1 VKGAILG
8 LLEGHGPV
16 VPVLALAAVAALI
29 FLVTS
34 RLARHADTIAD
45 HTGLGRLWIGSV
57 LLAASTSLPELLTN
71 VNAGLLDEPDIGA
84 GDLLGASLANMV
96 ILASLDVALARR
108 RILHNV
114 AIDHTLVGL
123 LGVLLAAMAGT
134 ALVTRGW
141 GRVGHVGLES
151 VAILLVY
158 LGGMALV
165 YRSTVIGPVPSDGV
179 TATAGDGRPL
189 RAAMAGFALGAGGLA
204 LLAPLLVLM
213 ADAVATES
221 GLTAT
226 FVGTLL
232 VGLTTSLPELA
243 ATVSAV
249 RLGALDLAVG
259 NVFGS
264 VAFNLLLFAVL
275 DVSYRRGP
283 LLAALAGDHLLTILL
298 LVVCLALALMGILSR
313 ARRRPGPVRVE
324 SLLILVVYALGAWL
338 LVSPG
343 R

>member
-1 VKGAILG
+1 VKTAVLGILA
-8 LLEGHGPV
+8 GHGPV
-16 VPVLALAAVAALI
+16 VAWVALAVVAALV
-29 FLVTS
+29 FVVTA

-45 HTGLGRLWIGSV
+45 HTGLGRVWIGSV

-134 ALVTRGW
+134 ALLVRGW
-141 GRVGHVGLES
+141 GRLGHVGLES
-151 VAILLVY
+151 LGMLLIY

-165 YRSTVIGPVPSDGV
+165 YRSRVIGPVPLDG
-179 TATAGDGRPL
+179 AAAGVRDGRPL
-189 RAAMAGFALGAGGLA
+189 RAAARGFALGAAGL
-204 LLAPLLVLM
+204 LLLTPLLVLA

-232 VGLTTSLPELA
+232 VGLATALPELA

-249 RLGALDLAVG
+249 RLGALDLAAG

-264 VAFNLLLFAVL
+264 VAFNLMLFAFL
-275 DVSYRRGP
+275 DAAYLRGP
-283 LLAALAGDHLLTILL
+283 LLAAVATDHLLTVLL
-298 LVVCLALALMGILSR
+298 LVICLALALMGILSR
-313 ARRRPGPVRVE
+313 ARRHPGPVLVE
-324 SLLILVVYALGAWL
+324 SLLILVVYVLGAWL